1 LILLGEI
8 MKIDFW
14 LLDINHE
21 VIHARPEIRLW
32 GIDSKGKRVLVRD
45 KSFRPYFYLLVE
57 DKSGIDRIA
66 DQIAKEKSLYP
77 DVEKIEVLEKRFFGK
92 RVKAIRIVC
101 RDTEAIAKY
110 AESMAKIKGVK
121 DHVEDDLR
129 PSFRYIVDNDL
140 RPCGW
145 HRVEV
150 RETSDQLDVQVDK
163 VFEAADLPKPFDKVG
178 TPSLRVLAFSTV
190 CFSQK
195 GAPKPGRNPIVII
208 STCTSDTKEKQF
220 VADDSNDRKVI
231 SNFVNY
237 VKRYD
242 PDLMVG
248 YGSNKFDWPYLL
260 ERSKLS
266 GTKLVVDRMR
276 SVPHTSLYGHVSVTG
291 RANLDLFDLAEDI
304 PEVKV
309 KSLENLADF
318 LGVVKRN
325 QRTLI
330 DETELSTYWL
340 DDKKRH
346 TLLKFSIETAR
357 SILGIASRM
366 LDFAMQ
372 LASLTGLPLDHVAAA
387 AVGFRVDWY
396 LIKQACKLGELIPR
410 RVEQFYSPYRGAIV
424 LPPKPGIHEKV
435 AVLDFAAMYPNLM
448 ILNNLSPDTFIGPDE
463 SPPKEIT
470 VVPEVNYRFRKDPPG
485 FYKTVLSS
493 LLDVREQ
500 IRKQLRTLDPKTIEY
515 QVLKEREKA
524 VKVITNATYG
534 YAGWVGAR
542 WYVREVA
549 ESAAAFGRATIQE
562 LIKTAGKIGLEVI
575 YSDTD
580 AIFVKYDSSK
590 TSVLLKWVRDELNME
605 IRPDKIYERIL
616 FTEAKKRYAGLL
628 PDGTLDI
635 VGMEV
640 VRGDWANVAKS
651 VQENVLELVLKD
663 KSPKR
668 AIEFVRRYI
677 KDLRERRFE
686 LTDFIIWKTLT
697 KPVEEYEVRAPH
709 VEVAKRLL
717 KEGWELTLGDKVGYV
732 ITKGPGKL
740 FEKAKPYSTVSADEL
755 DLEYY
760 LSNQIIPAALRV
772 LEVFGVPEEQ
782 LLGKESPS
790 SLADY
795 LR

>member
-1 LILLGEI
+1 

-21 VIHARPEIRLW
+21 IVDARPEIRLW

-57 DKSGIDRIA
+57 DEATINRIA
-66 DQIAKEKSLYP
+66 DQIAKEKSRYP

-92 RVKAIRIVC
+92 KMKAIRIVC
-101 RDTEAIAKY
+101 RDTEVITKY
-110 AESMAKIKGVK
+110 AESMAKINGVK

-129 PSFRYIVDNDL
+129 PSFRYTVDNDL
-140 RPCGW
+140 RPCSW

-150 RETSDQLDVQVDK
+150 RESLEQLDVQVDE
-163 VFEAADLPKPFDKVG
+163 VYEAVETPTPIDRVG
-178 TPSLRVLAFSTV
+178 TPSLRTLAFSIV
-190 CFSQK
+190 CFSQR
-195 GAPKPGRNPIVII
+195 GAPKPSRNPIVII
-208 STCTSDTKEKQF
+208 STCTSGEKEKQF

-237 VKRYD
+237 VEQYD
-242 PDLMVG
+242 PDVIVG

-260 ERSKLS
+260 ERAKLI
-266 GTKLVVDRMR
+266 GTKLTVDRTK
-276 SVPHTSLYGHVSVTG
+276 SGPHTSLYGHVSVTG
-291 RANLDLFDLAEDI
+291 RANFDLFDLAEDI

-318 LGVVKRN
+318 LGVKKRAE
-325 QRTLI
+325 RTLI
-330 DETELSTYWL
+330 DEMDLSTYWVE
-340 DDKKRH
+340 DKKWP
-346 TLLKFSIETAR
+346 TLLKFSIETSR

-372 LASLTGLPLDHVAAA
+372 LAGLTGLPLDHVAAA

-396 LIKQACKLGELIPR
+396 LIKQAYKLGELIPR

-424 LPPKPGIHEKV
+424 LPPKPGIHDKI
-435 AVLDFAAMYPNLM
+435 AVLDFTAMYPNLM
-448 ILNNLSPDTFIGPDE
+448 ILHNLSPDTFIGPGV
-463 SPPKEIT
+463 SPPSDIT
-470 VVPEVNYRFRKDPPG
+470 VVPEVNHRFRKDAPG

-493 LLDVREQ
+493 LIDVREQ

-515 QVLKEREKA
+515 QILKEREKA

-534 YAGWVGAR
+534 YSGWVGAR

-549 ESAAAFGRATIQE
+549 ESTAAFGRVTIQE
-562 LIKTAGKIGLEVI
+562 VIKTAGEIGLEVI

-580 AIFVKYDSSK
+580 AIFVKYDPSK
-590 TSVLLKWVRDELNME
+590 TNILLKWVRDKLNME

-628 PDGTLDI
+628 PDGTIDI

-640 VRGDWANVAKS
+640 VRGDWANVAKN
-651 VQENVLELVLKD
+651 VQEKVLELVLKD

-668 AIEFVRRYI
+668 AIEFVRHYI
-677 KDLRERRFE
+677 GDLRDRRFE
-686 LTDFIIWKTLT
+686 LIDFIIWKTLT

-709 VEVAKRLL
+709 VEVAKKLL

-740 FEKAKPYSTVSADEL
+740 FEKAKPYSMVSADEL

-760 LSNQIIPAALRV
+760 LSNQIIPAALRI
-772 LEVFGVPEEQ
+772 LEVFGVPEEE
-782 LLGKESPS
+782 LLEKERPG

>member
-1 LILLGEI
+1 

-21 VIHARPEIRLW
+21 IVDARPEIRLW

-45 KSFRPYFYLLVE
+45 KSFRPYFYLLAE
-57 DKSGIDRIA
+57 DETAISRIA
-66 DQIAKEKSLYP
+66 DQIAKEKSQYP
-77 DVEKIEVLEKRFFGK
+77 DVEKIGVLEKRFFGK
-92 RVKAIRIVC
+92 KVKAIRVVC
-101 RDTEAIAKY
+101 RDTEVIAKY
-110 AESMAKIKGVK
+110 AKSMAKIKGVE

-150 RETSDQLDVQVDK
+150 RESLDQLDAQVDG
-163 VFEAADLPKPFDKVG
+163 VFDAAEAPTPIDRAG
-178 TPSLRVLAFSTV
+178 MPSLRILAFSIV
-190 CFSQK
+190 CFSQR
-195 GAPKPGRNPIVII
+195 GAPKASRNPIVII
-208 STCTSDTKEKQF
+208 STCATGQKEKQF
-220 VADDSNDRKVI
+220 VADDSNERKII
-231 SNFVNY
+231 SNFVSY
-237 VKRYD
+237 MQRYD
-242 PDLMVG
+242 PDVIVG
-248 YGSNKFDWPYLL
+248 YGSNRFDWPYLL
-260 ERSKLS
+260 ERSKLM
-266 GTKLVVDRMR
+266 GAKLTVDRVR
-276 SVPHTSLYGHVSVTG
+276 SGPHTSLYGHISVTG
-291 RANLDLFDLAEDI
+291 RANFDLFDLAEDI

-309 KSLENLADF
+309 KSLENVADF
-318 LGVVKRN
+318 LGVVKRKE
-325 QRTLI
+325 RTLI
-330 DETELSTYWL
+330 DETELWPYWV
-340 DDKKRH
+340 DDKKRP
-346 TLLKFSIETAR
+346 TLLKFSIETSR

-372 LASLTGLPLDHVAAA
+372 LASLTGLPLDHVEAA

-396 LIKQACKLGELIPR
+396 LIKQAYKLGELIPR

-424 LPPKPGIHEKV
+424 LPPKRGIHDKV
-435 AVLDFAAMYPNLM
+435 AVLDFTAMYPNLM
-448 ILNNLSPDTFIGPDE
+448 ILHNLSPDTFIGPDE
-463 SPPKEIT
+463 APQNEIT
-470 VVPEVNYRFRKDPPG
+470 IVPEVNHRFRKDPPG

-493 LLDVREQ
+493 LIAVREQ
-500 IRKQLRTLDPKTIEY
+500 IRKQLRTIDPKTIEY
-515 QVLKEREKA
+515 KILKEREKA

-549 ESAAAFGRATIQE
+549 ESAAAFGRVTIQE
-562 LIKTAGKIGLEVI
+562 VIKAAGEIGLEVI

-580 AIFVKYDSSK
+580 SIFVKHDASK
-590 TSVLLKWVRDELNME
+590 TSLLLKRVKDELNME

-640 VRGDWANVAKS
+640 VRGDWANVAKN
-651 VQENVLELVLKD
+651 VQEKVLELVLKD

-668 AIEFVRRYI
+668 ATEFVRRYI
-677 KDLRERRFE
+677 RDLREGKFE
-686 LTDFIIWKTLT
+686 LIDFIIWKTLT

-732 ITKGPGKL
+732 ITKGLGKL
-740 FEKAKPYSTVSADEL
+740 FEKAKPYSMVSADEL

-760 LSNQIIPAALRV
+760 LSNQIVPAALRV
-772 LEVFGVPEEQ
+772 LEVLGVPEEE
-782 LLGKESPS
+782 LLGKERPG

-795 LR
+795 VR

>member
-1 LILLGEI
+1 

-21 VIHARPEIRLW
+21 VIDARPEIRLW
-32 GIDSKGKRVLVRD
+32 GIDSKGRRVLVRD
-45 KSFRPYFYLLVE
+45 RSFRPYFYLLVE
-57 DKSGIDRIA
+57 DETAINRIA
-66 DQIAKEKSLYP
+66 DQIAKEKSQYP

-92 RVKAIRIVC
+92 KVKAIRIVC
-101 RDTEAIAKY
+101 RDTEVITKY
-110 AESMAKIKGVK
+110 AESMEKIKGVK

-129 PSFRYIVDNDL
+129 PPFRYIVDNDL

-145 HRVEV
+145 HRVDV
-150 RETSDQLDVQVDK
+150 RETSERMNVQVDG
-163 VFEAADLPKPFDKVG
+163 VFDAVGAPKPIDRVDI
-178 TPSLRVLAFSTV
+178 PALRMLAFSIV
-190 CFSQK
+190 CFSQR
-195 GAPKPGRNPIVII
+195 GAPKPSRNPIVII
-208 STCTSDTKEKQF
+208 STCTTGGKEKQF
-220 VADDSNDRKVI
+220 VADDSNDSKVV
-231 SNFVNY
+231 SNFVKY
-237 VKRYD
+237 VEQYD
-242 PDLMVG
+242 PDVIAG

-260 ERSKLS
+260 ERSKLM
-266 GTKLVVDRMR
+266 GTKLTIDRIR
-276 SVPHTSLYGHVSVTG
+276 SGPHTSLYGHVSVTG
-291 RANLDLFDLAEDI
+291 RANFDLFDLAEDI

-318 LGVVKRN
+318 LGVVKRKE
-325 QRTLI
+325 RTLI
-330 DETELSTYWL
+330 DETELSTYWV
-340 DDKKRH
+340 DDKKRR
-346 TLLKFSIETAR
+346 TLLKFSIETSR

-366 LDFAMQ
+366 LEFAMQ
-372 LASLTGLPLDHVAAA
+372 LASLTGLPLDHVGAA

-396 LIKQACKLGELIPR
+396 LIKQAYKLGELIPR
-410 RVEQFYSPYRGAIV
+410 RVEQFYLPYRGAIV
-424 LPPKPGIHEKV
+424 LPPKPGIHDEV
-435 AVLDFAAMYPNLM
+435 AVLDFTAMYPNLM
-448 ILNNLSPDTFIGPDE
+448 IMHNLSPDTFIRPDE
-463 SPPKEIT
+463 SPPNEIT
-470 VVPEVNYRFRKDPPG
+470 VVPEVNHRFRKEPPG

-493 LLDVREQ
+493 LIDVRER
-500 IRKQLRTLDPKTIEY
+500 IRKQLRKLDPKTIEY
-515 QVLKEREKA
+515 TILKEREKA

-549 ESAAAFGRATIQE
+549 ESAAAFGRVTIQE
-562 LIKTAGKIGLEVI
+562 LIETAGKMGLEVI

-580 AIFVKYDSSK
+580 AIFVKYDPSK
-590 TSVLLKWVRDELNME
+590 TSLLLKWVRDELNME
-605 IRPDKIYERIL
+605 MRPDKIYERIL

-640 VRGDWANVAKS
+640 VRGDWANVAKN
-651 VQENVLELVLKD
+651 VQEKVLELVLKER
-663 KSPKR
+663 SPKR

-677 KDLRERRFE
+677 RDLREGRFE
-686 LTDFIIWKTLT
+686 LIDFIIWKTLT

-709 VEVAKRLL
+709 VEVAKKLL

-740 FEKAKPYSTVSADEL
+740 FEKAKPYSMVSADEL

-760 LSNQIIPAALRV
+760 VSNQIMPAALRV

-782 LLGKESPS
+782 LLEKEKPG

>member
-1 LILLGEI
+1 
-8 MKIDFW
+8 MKTDFW

-21 VIHARPEIRLW
+21 MVDAQPEIRLW

-45 KSFRPYFYLLVE
+45 KGFRPYFYLLVANE
-57 DKSGIDRIA
+57 TPINRIA
-66 DQIAKEKSLYP
+66 DQIATEKSRYP
-77 DVEKIEVLEKRFFGK
+77 DVERIEAVEKKFFGK
-92 RVKAIRIVC
+92 KVKAIRIIC
-101 RDTEAIAKY
+101 RDPEMITKY
-110 AESMAKIKGVK
+110 AESMAKIEGVK

-129 PSFRYIVDNDL
+129 PSFRYTVDNDL
-140 RPCGW
+140 VPCGW

-150 RETSDQLDVQVDK
+150 RETLEQTGAQVDG
-163 VFEAADLPKPFDKVG
+163 VFEAVKPPTSVYRVG
-178 TPSLRVLAFSTV
+178 NPSLRMLAFSIV
-190 CFSQK
+190 CFSQR
-195 GAPKPGRNPIVII
+195 GAPKPSRDPIVII
-208 STCTSDTKEKQF
+208 SACTSDGKEKQF
-220 VADDSNDRKVI
+220 VAEDSDDGKII
-231 SNFVNY
+231 SNFVKY
-237 VKRYD
+237 VKQYN
-242 PDLMVG
+242 PDVIVG
-248 YGSNKFDWPYLL
+248 YGNNKSDWPYLL
-260 ERSKLS
+260 GRAKLIR
-266 GTKLVVDRMR
+266 TKLTVDRVK
-276 SVPHTSLYGHVSVTG
+276 SEPHTSLYGHVSVAG
-291 RANLDLFDLAEDI
+291 RANVDLLDLAEDI
-304 PEVKV
+304 PEVKI

-318 LGVVKRN
+318 LGVAKRAE
-325 QRTLI
+325 RTLI
-330 DETELSTYWL
+330 DEMDLSTYWA
-340 DDKKRH
+340 DSKKQRM
-346 TLLKFSIETAR
+346 LLKFSIETSR

-396 LIKQACKLGELIPR
+396 LIKQAYKLGELIPR

-424 LPPKPGIHEKV
+424 LPPKRGIHDKI
-435 AVLDFAAMYPNLM
+435 AVLDFTAMYPNLM
-448 ILNNLSPDTFIGPDE
+448 ILHNLSPDTFIRPDE
-463 SPPKEIT
+463 SPPNDIT
-470 VVPEVNYRFRKDPPG
+470 VVPEVNHRFRKDPPG

-493 LLDVREQ
+493 LIDVRAQ

-515 QVLKEREKA
+515 RILKEREKA

-562 LIKTAGKIGLEVI
+562 VIKTAERIGLEVI

-580 AIFVKYDSSK
+580 AIFVKYDANK
-590 TSVLLKWVRDELNME
+590 IRLLLKWVKDKLNME

-640 VRGDWANVAKS
+640 VRGDWANVAKN
-651 VQENVLELVLKD
+651 VQEKVLELVLKE

-668 AIEFVRRYI
+668 AIEFVRHYI
-677 KDLRERRFE
+677 RDLREGRFE
-686 LTDFIIWKTLT
+686 LRDFIIWKTLM

-709 VEVAKRLL
+709 VEVAKKLL

-740 FEKAKPYSTVSADEL
+740 FEKAKPQSMASAEEL

-760 LSNQIIPAALRV
+760 LSNQIIPAALRI
-772 LEVFGVPEEQ
+772 LEVFGVREEQ
-782 LLGKESPS
+782 LLEKERPG

-795 LR
+795 LK